1 MSEAPQPAGWPF
13 SDHSMH
19 HRAHLPDSDEENG
32 QDNDGRSGQPQ
43 GFYMHCPLR
52 SLIIGREAKA
62 SQKFL
67 SYVALPHKTFN
78 GLLPCALTK
87 PCTTTTPAIL
97 RETSRQTSYQMVRW
111 VFRPYAQLRR
121 TICTSVLR
129 PASTTL
135 SHGLTVTGYSSPP
148 FGSRRRV
155 LTLKTMFEKTRVRS
169 LLQAAERGGTAVPSL
184 AVRVGR
190 RKLNRR
196 HEAIADERSAG
207 GHAHQAKEYYAPH
220 QPQND
225 WHPSVCAFATQSVI
239 DVPRTSSDTHSSS
252 RQATSLSAN

>member
-1 MSEAPQPAGWPF
+1 MSCYTLPSGFQLSWPPSCYLEQTTPFVVSEDELALGHTCVRYRSIPHRQYCLPVLAHVEPRHSDMIDVSEAPQPAGWPF

-155 LTLKTMFEKTRVRS
+155 LTLKTMFEK
-169 LLQAAERGGTAVPSL
+169 
-184 AVRVGR
+184 
-190 RKLNRR
+190 N
-196 HEAIADERSAG
+196 
-207 GHAHQAKEYYAPH
+207 
-220 QPQND
+220 
-225 WHPSVCAFATQSVI
+225 
-239 DVPRTSSDTHSSS
+239 
-252 RQATSLSAN
+252 